1 MAATADYLNKLVEQ
15 KNTLA
20 DNLVTKGVSA
30 SHDETLETLVPKV
43 LEISGE
49 SGGGNGIYP
58 IGEDGY
64 PYGDVIIPEGV
75 TSISSEYGSGDNK
88 RKSCFYANNN
98 VNTVKIPKS
107 MLTFGESAF
116 AYSSLIDIVSLE
128 SSNVSSLGNRC
139 FYSCTNLKNIFIPKQ
154 VTSIGKYAFSNC
166 ESLTTVTFEEGSII
180 TVIPDECFFQC
191 KALTAIKI
199 PSGVTTIAS
208 YAFSR
213 CYNMTYVSLP
223 NSISSINTTNDSS
236 AKNSFHDCTALEIVD
251 LEQDFNCSISFK
263 SSVSLTNAAEILTK
277 LKDLTGE
284 TAKTITFAK
293 AVYDNL
299 TADEIAVATNKN
311 WTVAS
316 YGS

>member
-1 MAATADYLNKLVEQ
+1 MATTANYLNKLVEQ

-20 DNLVTKGVSA
+20 DNLATKGVSA

-43 LEISGE
+43 LEISGG
-49 SGGGNGIYP
+49 SGGGIYP

-75 TSISSEYGSGDNK
+75 TSISSEYGSGDGK
-88 RKSCFYANNN
+88 RKSCFYANKN
-98 VNTVKIPKS
+98 VNTVKIPNS

-116 AYSSLIDIVSLE
+116 AYSSLINIVSLE
-128 SSNVSSLGNRC
+128 SSNVSSLGSKC

-154 VTSIGKYAFSNC
+154 VTSIGKYAFSSC
-166 ESLTTVTFEEGSII
+166 QALTSVIFEEGSPI
-180 TVIPDECFFQC
+180 TVIPEECFFQC
-191 KALTAIKI
+191 YSLTAIEI

-208 YAFSR
+208 YAFSQ
-213 CYNMTYVSLP
+213 CKNMIYVSLP
-223 NSISSINTTNDSS
+223 NSITSINTTNDSS
-236 AKNSFHDCTALEIVD
+236 ARNSFHNCIALEIVD

-263 SSVSLTNAAEILTK
+263 SCIALTNAAEMLTK
-277 LKDLTGE
+277 LKDLTGD

-293 AVYDNL
+293 AVYDSL
-299 TADEIAVATNKN
+299 SADDIAVATNKN

-316 YGS
+316 YS